1 MSLLVSELLSSE
13 GFAIEGDTFAIEN
26 TKLSEQLQD
35 ISFEEVIVPIES
47 PNIVTTD
54 FSALEGGSS
63 TLISDF
69 PEEQLPPLSS
79 VDLTEPFSAP
89 YSLSELVDEDIRRTT
104 QSIEKLVQE
113 AEELNDIIQE
123 ELEKI
128 PNHPWDRFVAECI
141 DPKTY
146 VPLTIQ
152 DLEIADDF
160 CPSTYVPFIT
170 AIGEKYDAIGDLH
183 IQEFE
188 KNSDR
193 EDHIGNVFAV
203 LSGDQFVLDKPKAIE
218 FIRFAE
224 LIRNMPLE
232 LIDANPMGVAS
243 RLISHYVKI
252 NS

>member
-1 MSLLVSELLSSE
+1 MAVSSPLSGE
-13 GFAIEGDTFAIEN
+13 GINVIDETFPAEITKIPEPLMDILFEESVIPIEN
-26 TKLSEQLQD
+26 PNLV
-35 ISFEEVIVPIES
+35 ISNISSLDLPNEVIIQDQT
-47 PNIVTTD
+47 VT
-54 FSALEGGSS
+54 
-63 TLISDF
+63 
-69 PEEQLPPLSS
+69 LPPLSTI
-79 VDLTEPFSAP
+79 DLTDPYSAP
-89 YSLSELVDEDIRRTT
+89 YSIGDLVDEDIRRTT
-104 QSIEKLVQE
+104 QAIDDLVLE
-113 AEELNDIIQE
+113 AEQLNNAIQE
-123 ELEKI
+123 EIESI
-128 PNHPWDRFVAECI
+128 PNHPWDRFVGECV

-203 LSGDQFVLDKPKAIE
+203 LSGDQFVLDKPKAVE
-218 FIRFAE
+218 FIRFVE